1 MEPLHEALRLIE
13 RTTELECAMRRP
25 GGIRITEERE
35 LQQLRRALAEY
46 PEAVD
51 AVRETVSRMRMPAR
65 RVVAER
71 AGLLSGFQW

>member
-1 MEPLHEALRLIE
+1 MEPLREALRLIE

-35 LQQLRRALAEY
+35 LQQLRRALAEF
-46 PEAVD
+46 PEAAD
-51 AVRETVSRMRMPAR
+51 AVRETVSRMRTPGS

-71 AGLLSGFQW
+71 AGLSAGFQ

>member
-1 MEPLHEALRLIE
+1 MAPLQEALRLIE

-51 AVRETVSRMRMPAR
+51 AVRETVSRMRTPGSPVA
-65 RVVAER
+65 AER
-71 AGLLSGFQW
+71 AGMSSSFQY